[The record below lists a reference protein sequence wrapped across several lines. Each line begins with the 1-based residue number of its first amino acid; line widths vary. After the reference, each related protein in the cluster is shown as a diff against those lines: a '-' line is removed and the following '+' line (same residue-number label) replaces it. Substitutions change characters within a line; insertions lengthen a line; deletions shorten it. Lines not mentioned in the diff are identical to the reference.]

1 MVEIKFVVPD
11 AATAE
16 RISNAFA
23 KKFPKE
29 EEVTDEEHVRNC
41 VKEWVKRMVKE
52 AEEQIAREAIVVD
65 IEGIIN

>member
-41 VKEWVKRMVKE
+41 VKECVR
-52 AEEQIAREAIVVD
+52 IFFISF
-65 IEGIIN
+65 